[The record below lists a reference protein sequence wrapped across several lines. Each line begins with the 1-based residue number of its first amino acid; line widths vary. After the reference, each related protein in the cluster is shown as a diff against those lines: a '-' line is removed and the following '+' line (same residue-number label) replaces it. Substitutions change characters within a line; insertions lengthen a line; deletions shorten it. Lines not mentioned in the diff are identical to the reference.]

1 MKKLIFLLT
10 PLWLFGNMQIV
21 QKEFHISKPI
31 KSWIEFK
38 NENLTRQDYDYSCG
52 SASVSTVL
60 KYYYEQ
66 NISEKDVLD
75 AVLDMKGIGKEKKKE
90 LEDGDMNL
98 SFLDLSDYIKT
109 KGFKSIGLALDM
121 KALKELKIPVI
132 LFVKIRKNEHFTVY
146 RGMDE
151 TNVYLSDPSFGNM
164 KIKIAKFKEMFY
176 QREDL
181 KYPGKLLAILPTKD
195 AQKEKINS
203 DFMKIKKSSDMVY
216 DAIRIKEFNY
226 LK

>member
-10 PLWLFGNMQIV
+10 PLLLFGNMQIV

-60 KYYYEQ
+60 KYYYNQ

-75 AVLDMKGIGKEKKKE
+75 AVLDMKGLGKENKKE

-98 SFLDLSDYIKT
+98 SFLDLSEYVKL
-109 KGFKSIGLALDM
+109 KGFKPVGLALDM

-151 TNVYLSDPSFGNM
+151 ENVYLSDPSFGNM
-164 KIKIAKFKEMFY
+164 KIKIAKFREMFY
-176 QREDL
+176 QRDDL
-181 KYPGKLLAILPTKD
+181 KYPGKLLAILPIKD
-195 AQKEKINS
+195 KQKKRVNI
-203 DFMKIKKSSDMVY
+203 DFMKIQKSSDLVY
-216 DAIRIKEFNY
+216 DVIKVKEIKRY
-226 LK
+226 